1 MYIPQL
7 KNTLLLYFKF
17 FNLYNF
23 LQIFLKMSTNFIGH
37 TTNRSILLII
47 YTAIYKIKCLQEKI
61 YLIDVQ
67 IHQKKNFIA
76 KKC

>member
-1 MYIPQL
+1 
-7 KNTLLLYFKF
+7 
-17 FNLYNF
+17 
-23 LQIFLKMSTNFIGH
+23 MSTNFIGH

-67 IHQKKNFIA
+67 IHKKKKNFIA